1 MKILYLKACKWLLS
15 QNKQE
20 LTFLV
25 IDRTRHWL
33 SISNL
38 LEKKKHISA
47 RMSVPQLLEMSSSI
61 LLWKKTLLRYLL
73 EDSDLN

>member
-1 MKILYLKACKWLLS
+1 MIAVPEQTRIDFLGYRWYKALAKHI
-15 QNKQE
+15 KP
-20 LTFLV
+20 FG
-25 IDRTRHWL
+25 
-33 SISNL
+33 
-38 LEKKKHISA
+38 KKKHISA